1 MFGETVQ
8 KLDKDSPHAMLT
20 GWSAARS
27 APKPSIFPL
36 SISLRLV
43 GILTSAGSGAVAA
56 AVYITNKLLTGGTKR
71 NAQVAAKLS
80 VLIVTCCSHC
90 RTLSHSIDCKQSAAD
105 MVTTPWFKPVQ
116 CMLWTERREICL
128 WTCPLHRHLSDK
140 VINSIQAIKLF
151 SSVPEAEQDASTCGV
166 LSCL

>member
-43 GILTSAGSGAVAA
+43 GMLTSAGSGAVAA
-56 AVYITNKLLTGGTKR
+56 AMYITNKLSKGGR
-71 NAQVAAKLS
+71 EHNAQVAAELS

-90 RTLSHSIDCKQSAAD
+90 RTLSHSIDCKQLAAG
-105 MVTTPWFKPVQ
+105 MVTTPWFKTVQ
-116 CMLWTERREICL
+116 CRL
-128 WTCPLHRHLSDK
+128 
-140 VINSIQAIKLF
+140 
-151 SSVPEAEQDASTCGV
+151 
-166 LSCL
+166 